1 MATACAPNAKM
12 DLVVRTLY
20 KSIVFNG
27 VDANS
32 DVAELK
38 DLLHKRGELEHI
50 PIPVASKQ
58 RLVFKGSVLTF
69 GSLKNVGIRSGDHLV
84 LLMHRSHVN
93 TTPRPVDTTPVP
105 TAASIRNAVIAEARR
120 RGMENTIVDEPARAF
135 RPFSGMAR
143 DVDQHLLQL
152 VQALQGRPAAM
163 EGRAGQPRQ
172 TGGTG
177 EVGAAAARPPAEAGA
192 TGGRRYLQPSTAFP
206 GAPQVGMMPPGM
218 MLFGMPS
225 PAAPAAGPPP
235 QPPAIPEPDAQAAA
249 QLGEMGF
256 GEAVVRKAL
265 LLHRN
270 DMEAALNWLLQHG
283 DDPAAVEPLTDEQLR
298 QIYSRGPRGPPSEPE
313 LVEQLVAMGFD
324 RNQSTDA
331 LRRFRNMD
339 MALAYLLRAAD
350 EGAEH
355 QPQNGGVE
363 GAVGAAAAAGAPQ
376 DQVPEASGRLRADDQ
391 GPQPET
397 VVGAVR
403 HDAAGS
409 EGGGSGMHGGP
420 GQEQAARGL
429 GGGDSSEIPELAL
442 SDGENDDMEMLLG
455 RLTGQLAQAAGG
467 DQRVAEESD
476 SGSQAGGGGQHLNAD
491 MAGLSQRRGV
501 DRAGDMQHGAG
512 EEGEDMDEDDD
523 EDDDDEGEDDDDEEE
538 DDEEEEEDDEDDF
551 AGGGRAAMLHMPLTG
566 GGLRLVGTAMP
577 DDPMGGIRA
586 FEGPFALYG
595 GAPHGVGATTPAM
608 AVTRGPDGNELVL
621 GSAGATM
628 PPLMPARGMML
639 GGLGLGGGG
648 GLGLVAQPLDLPGL
662 AQASGASEDELQ
674 GMGLVQQLL
683 NAVLRDAMGGG
694 EGAGGAAANRR

>member
-1 MATACAPNAKM
+1 M
-12 DLVVRTLY
+12 DIFVRTLF
-20 KSIVFNG
+20 KTLVFNG

-32 DVAELK
+32 EVTDLK
-38 DLLHKRGELEHI
+38 NLLHKRGELEHI

-58 RLVFKGSVLTF
+58 RLVFKGNVLTF
-69 GSLKNVGIRSGDHLV
+69 GSLQNAGVRSGDHLV
-84 LLMHRSHVN
+84 LLLHRPHPN
-93 TTPRPVDTTPVP
+93 TTPRPMDTIPVP
-105 TAASIRNAVIAEARR
+105 TAATIRNAILAEARR
-120 RGMENTIVDEPARAF
+120 RGVENTIVDEPARAF

-143 DVDQHLLQL
+143 DADQHLLQL
-152 VQALQGRPAAM
+152 VQALQGRHTVM
-163 EGRAGQPRQ
+163 EGRSGQPRQ
-172 TGGTG
+172 TGGNG
-177 EVGAAAARPPAEAGA
+177 EVSAAAARPPAEVGAAGA
-192 TGGRRYLQPSTAFP
+192 RRYLQPPAAFP
-206 GAPQVGMMPPGM
+206 GGLQVGAMPPGM
-218 MLFGMPS
+218 MLFGMPA

-235 QPPAIPEPDAQAAA
+235 QPSPIPEPDAQAAA

-283 DDPAAVEPLTDEQLR
+283 DDPAAAEPLTDEQLR

-339 MALAYLLRAAD
+339 MALAFLLRAAD
-350 EGAEH
+350 EGGEH
-355 QPQNGGVE
+355 QPQNGSAE
-363 GAVGAAAAAGAPQ
+363 GNAGAAAGMGAPQ
-376 DQVPEASGRLRADDQ
+376 ARGPEASEVLGADDQ
-391 GPQPET
+391 GSQPEAA
-397 VVGAVR
+397 VGSAR
-403 HDAAGS
+403 HDSAGS
-409 EGGGSGMHGGP
+409 EGGSPITHPQG
-420 GQEQAARGL
+420 GQEQEARGSE
-429 GGGDSSEIPELAL
+429 GGDSSEMPDLAL
-442 SDGENDDMEMLLG
+442 LDGENDDMEMLLG
-455 RLTGQLAQAAGG
+455 RLTGRLTQAAGG
-467 DQRVAEESD
+467 DQHVAE
-476 SGSQAGGGGQHLNAD
+476 GNAGRSQTGGGGQELSTD
-491 MAGLSQRRGV
+491 VSGLSQHRAV
-501 DRAGDMQHGAG
+501 DSAGDVQRGEG
-512 EEGEDMDEDDD
+512 EEGEDVD
-523 EDDDDEGEDDDDEEE
+523 DDDDEGEDDDDEDEDEDE
-538 DDEEEEEDDEDDF
+538 DDEDEDDF
-551 AGGGRAAMLHMPLTG
+551 AMGGGRAAMLHMPLTG

-595 GAPHGVGATTPAM
+595 GVPHGGTTPAI

-648 GLGLVAQPLDLPGL
+648 GLGLVAQSLDLPGL
-662 AQASGASEDELQ
+662 TQASGAGEDELQ

-694 EGAGGAAANRR
+694 EGAGSTAANRR